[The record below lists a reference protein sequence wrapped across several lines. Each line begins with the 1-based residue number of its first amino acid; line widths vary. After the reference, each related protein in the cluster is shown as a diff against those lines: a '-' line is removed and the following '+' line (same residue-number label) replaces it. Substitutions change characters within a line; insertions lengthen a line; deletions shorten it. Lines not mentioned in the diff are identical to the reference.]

1 MEEQAF
7 YIGIDI
13 DDTYAVV
20 SFFSNGMKEPET
32 FSMITGSE
40 IYQIPVK
47 LTRKQDSEQWAIG
60 EESEKQQEQAIDCL
74 FSRALKKEEVMIE
87 ETCYPAEELLLIYM
101 KKLISYTG
109 GLHEVKVLTGLVIS
123 VERLTAESARLLQW
137 IRKEL
142 RLKRSEFQMLDRK
155 SAFYY
160 FVLRQPESL
169 WLHDVCLYDYRG
181 EDLTCLCLK
190 RHRNTKPQLITIE
203 EQVAEMD
210 ADRKDESFYQMLQS
224 HMKGHTVSC
233 VYLVGNAFEGG
244 WMKLSLN
251 FLCRGRRAFMGKNLY
266 AKGACYAALMAGEGL
281 TWPYVYLGDNELKV
295 NVSLK
300 VRNLE
305 KEEFFTLLH
314 AGESIYEAEG
324 QCEVIL
330 DASKE
335 IAIWLKPLN
344 TRESRVEKLI
354 LRDLPERENKTTR
367 LQISAKPKSDIEI
380 QIVIKDLGF
389 GEIVKSSGMIW
400 ESVMSV

>member
-1 MEEQAF
+1 MTEQAF

-32 FSMITGSE
+32 FSMVTGSE

-47 LTRKQDSEQWAIG
+47 LTKKKDTEQWMIG
-60 EESEKQQEQAIDCL
+60 EEAEKQEWMVDCL
-74 FSRALKKEEVMIE
+74 FSRALKQEEILIE
-87 ETCYPAEELLLIYM
+87 GTGYPAEELLLIYIR
-101 KKLISYTG
+101 KLTAYAG
-109 GLHEVKVLTGLVIS
+109 GLHGVKTLTNLVIS
-123 VERLTAESARLLQW
+123 VEQLTTESAELLQW
-137 IRKEL
+137 IRKKL
-142 RLKRSEFQMLDRK
+142 GLKQSEFQMLDRK

-169 WLHDVCLYDYRG
+169 WLHDVCLYDYR
-181 EDLTCLCLK
+181 DKKLTCLCLK
-190 RHRNTKPQLITIE
+190 RHINTKPQLVTVE
-203 EQVAEMD
+203 EQVAEID
-210 ADRKDESFYQMLQS
+210 ANRRDESFCQVLQS
-224 HMKGHTVSC
+224 HMKGHAVSC
-233 VYLVGNAFEGG
+233 AYLVGNAFDGG
-244 WMKLSLN
+244 WMKLSLA

-266 AKGACYAALMAGEGL
+266 AKGACYAAFIAGEGL
-281 TWPYVYLGDNELKV
+281 TWPYIYLGDNELKI

-300 VRNLE
+300 VRNLDR
-305 KEEFFTLLH
+305 EEFFTLLS

-330 DASKE
+330 NESKE

-344 TRESRVEKLI
+344 SREAKVEKLI

-367 LQISAKPKSDIEI
+367 LLISAKPKSDTEI
-380 QIVIKDLGF
+380 QVVIKDLGF

-400 ESVMSV
+400 ELKMSV